1 MFLTFCVWIYLFY
14 YLKQELGHKT
24 RVNILI
30 VYDLGSENVMKIM
43 ACSINRPCM
52 SVYLFNTEKF
62 ESSQSGPNAV
72 ACAAFPVTRYVLH
85 NNYVMLYRPQIQ

>member
-1 MFLTFCVWIYLFY
+1 
-14 YLKQELGHKT
+14 
-24 RVNILI
+24 
-30 VYDLGSENVMKIM
+30 
-43 ACSINRPCM
+43 M